1 MDNMINMCN
10 ECNEIKNNCGCKSK
24 VDLKCT
30 FYDGSTLEPLHIL
43 NGMTGEEI
51 VVIINNYLK
60 DLILDLE
67 PEPVVLKNV
76 GTGAELYKGFS
87 EERRHEIKTI
97 LEGEGI
103 ILTENENTIEVKV
116 SKEFIENNS
125 SANIESVGTGVP
137 VYIGKDSNI
146 HKFRELVSSDGS
158 VIITIDESNQ
168 INLKS
173 QADASNKLDKT
184 TTTIQAP
191 DSTFKYAYIT
201 DEDNNTRRMLAGDLG
216 KNIANSSLTS
226 VTGAGMT
233 QGDSYTWNT
242 AGNSLAITGLVDK
255 STYNGYHN
263 MLLQNAS
270 GDTGYADYRDLF
282 VNLPKTMTLKQ
293 RNDWISNMNVD
304 IANSYLQL
312 LTVIDGDFIVGN
324 NKPIIT
330 IYGMNV
336 ERLANLADVK
346 VELIAPDGNPVPN
359 EMFEVVS
366 FSVNSNSE
374 LVISF
379 SFDPSYTYITGEYK
393 IVIINNLI
401 IIGEV
406 HVMAYTSFAI
416 TEFSPAEI
424 EIQNNGF
431 QTAQYSGGSANVSSS
446 VNGASVKI
454 NSLNPLPTGQDFDI
468 AYTIGSQYVVQ
479 QYGAADQ
486 THFINFTTGFSYD
499 KNAVFLGANSVVI
512 SKHLGH
518 LTGGTNRIVQG
529 AFSQLGYTVQGTSS
543 IVLKMVLSKRGNT
556 YKVTIYR
563 ADNNQ
568 FLYTGRLVNTNNN
581 LVYFYSMFNRNGYEQ
596 LISTSFT
603 GLQIK
608 TYS

>member
-1 MDNMINMCN
+1 MCN
-10 ECNEIKNNCGCKSK
+10 DCGEIKNNKCGCKTK

-60 DLILDLE
+60 DLILDLQ
-67 PEPVVLKNV
+67 PEPTILKNV

-87 EERRHEIKTI
+87 ADIRHEIKTL

-103 ILTENENTIEVKV
+103 ILTETDNSIEIKV
-116 SKEFIENNS
+116 SQEFIENITRV
-125 SANIESVGTGVP
+125 NIESVGRGTP
-137 VYIGKDSNI
+137 VYIGEEDNT
-146 HKFRELVSSDGS
+146 HKFRELTSSDNS
-158 VIITIDESNQ
+158 VIITLDESNQ
-168 INLKS
+168 INLTAETNNS
-173 QADASNKLDKT
+173 DKLDKT

-233 QGDSYTWNT
+233 QGDSYTWST
-242 AGNSLAITGLVDK
+242 AGNSLAITGLMDK
-255 STYNGYHN
+255 TMSNGYHN
-263 MLLQNAS
+263 MLLQNEA
-270 GDTGYADYRDLF
+270 GDTGYADYRNLF
-282 VNLPKTMTLKQ
+282 VNLPKTMTLQQ

-304 IANSYLQL
+304 IANSYLKL

-324 NKPIIT
+324 NNPIVT

-336 ERLANLADVK
+336 ERLADLEDVK

-359 EMFEVVS
+359 EIFEVVS

-401 IIGEV
+401 VIGEV

-424 EIQNNGF
+424 EIQNNRF
-431 QTAQYSGGSANVSSS
+431 QTAQYSDGSANVSSS
-446 VNGASVKI
+446 VDGASVKI
-454 NSLNPLPTGQDFDI
+454 NSINPLPSNQDFDI
-468 AYTIGSQYVVQ
+468 NYTISSQYVVQ
-479 QYGAADQ
+479 QYGAANQ
-486 THFINFTTGFSYD
+486 IHYINFTTGFSYD

-512 SKHLGH
+512 SQHLGH

-529 AFSQLGYTVQGTSS
+529 AFSQLGYTTEGTSS

-568 FLYTGRLVNTNNN
+568 FLYTGKLVNTNNN
-581 LVYFYSMFNRNGYEQ
+581 LVYFYSMFNRNGYPQ
-596 LISTSFT
+596 SISTSFT

>member
-1 MDNMINMCN
+1 MCN
-10 ECNEIKNNCGCKSK
+10 DCGEIKNNKCGCRTK

-60 DLILDLE
+60 DLILELE
-67 PEPVVLKNV
+67 PEPTILQNV
-76 GTGAELYKGFS
+76 GTGAELYKGFT
-87 EERRHEIKTI
+87 EDRRHEIKTL

-103 ILTENENTIEVKV
+103 TLTETDNSIEIKV
-116 SKEFIENNS
+116 SQEFIENITGFNV
-125 SANIESVGTGVP
+125 ESVGTGTP
-137 VYIGKDSNI
+137 VYIGEEDNT
-146 HKFRELVSSDGS
+146 HKFRELTSSDS
-158 VIITIDESNQ
+158 TVIITIDEDNQ
-168 INLKS
+168 INLTAETNNS
-173 QADASNKLDKT
+173 DKLDKT

-233 QGDSYTWNT
+233 QGDSYTWST

-255 STYNGYHN
+255 TMFNGYHN
-263 MLLQNAS
+263 MLLQNEA
-270 GDTGYADYRDLF
+270 GDTGYADYRNLF
-282 VNLPKTMTLKQ
+282 VNLPKTMTLQQ
-293 RNDWISNMNVD
+293 RNDWIANMNVD

-324 NKPIIT
+324 NNPIIT

-336 ERLANLADVK
+336 GRLADLADVK

-401 IIGEV
+401 VIGEV

-454 NSLNPLPTGQDFDI
+454 NSINPLPSNQDFDI
-468 AYTIGSQYVVQ
+468 NYTISSQYVVQ
-479 QYGAADQ
+479 QLGAGSQ
-486 THFINFTTGFSYD
+486 TRYINFTTGFSYD

-512 SKHLGH
+512 SQHLGH

-529 AFSQLGYTVQGTSS
+529 AFSQLGYTVGGTSS

-596 LISTSFT
+596 SISTSFT

>member
-1 MDNMINMCN
+1 MCN
-10 ECNEIKNNCGCKSK
+10 DCGEIKNNKCGCRTK

-60 DLILDLE
+60 DLILELE
-67 PEPVVLKNV
+67 PEPTILQNV
-76 GTGAELYKGFS
+76 GTGAELYKGFT
-87 EERRHEIKTI
+87 EDRRHEIKTL

-103 ILTENENTIEVKV
+103 TLTETDNSIEIKV
-116 SKEFIENNS
+116 SQEFIENITGFNV
-125 SANIESVGTGVP
+125 ESVGTGTP
-137 VYIGKDSNI
+137 VYIGEEDNT
-146 HKFRELVSSDGS
+146 HKFRELTSSDS
-158 VIITIDESNQ
+158 TVIITIDEDNQ
-168 INLKS
+168 INLTAETNNS
-173 QADASNKLDKT
+173 DKLDKT

-233 QGDSYTWNT
+233 QGDSYTWST

-255 STYNGYHN
+255 TMFNGYHN
-263 MLLQNAS
+263 MLLQNEA
-270 GDTGYADYRDLF
+270 GDTGYADYRNLF
-282 VNLPKTMTLKQ
+282 VNLPKTMTLQQ
-293 RNDWISNMNVD
+293 RNDWIANMNVD

-324 NKPIIT
+324 NNPIIT

-336 ERLANLADVK
+336 GRLADLADVK

-401 IIGEV
+401 VIGEV

-454 NSLNPLPTGQDFDI
+454 NSINPLPSNQDFDI
-468 AYTIGSQYVVQ
+468 NYTISSQYVVQ
-479 QYGAADQ
+479 QLGAGSQ
-486 THFINFTTGFSYD
+486 TRYINFTTGFSYD

-512 SKHLGH
+512 SQHLGH

-529 AFSQLGYTVQGTSS
+529 AFSQLGYTVEGTSS

-596 LISTSFT
+596 SISTSFT

>member
-1 MDNMINMCN
+1 MCN
-10 ECNEIKNNCGCKSK
+10 DCGEIKNNKCGCRTK

-60 DLILDLE
+60 DLILELE
-67 PEPVVLKNV
+67 PEPTILQNV
-76 GTGAELYKGFS
+76 GTGAELYKGFT
-87 EERRHEIKTI
+87 EDRRHEIKTL

-103 ILTENENTIEVKV
+103 TLTETDNSIEIKV
-116 SKEFIENNS
+116 SQEFIENITGFNV
-125 SANIESVGTGVP
+125 ESVGTGTP
-137 VYIGKDSNI
+137 VYIGEEDNT
-146 HKFRELVSSDGS
+146 HKFRELTSSDS
-158 VIITIDESNQ
+158 TVIITIDEDNQ
-168 INLKS
+168 INLTAETNNS
-173 QADASNKLDKT
+173 DKLDKT

-233 QGDSYTWNT
+233 QGDSYTWST

-255 STYNGYHN
+255 TMFNGYHN
-263 MLLQNAS
+263 MLLQNEA
-270 GDTGYADYRDLF
+270 GDTGYADYRNLF
-282 VNLPKTMTLKQ
+282 VNLPKTMTLQQ
-293 RNDWISNMNVD
+293 RNDWIANMNVD

-324 NKPIIT
+324 NNPIIT

-336 ERLANLADVK
+336 GRLADLADVK

-401 IIGEV
+401 VIGEV

-454 NSLNPLPTGQDFDI
+454 NSINPLPSNQDFDI
-468 AYTIGSQYVVQ
+468 NYTISSQYVVQ
-479 QYGAADQ
+479 QLGAGSQ
-486 THFINFTTGFSYD
+486 TRYINFTTGFSYD

-512 SKHLGH
+512 SQHLGH
-518 LTGGTNRIVQG
+518 LTGGTNRIV
-529 AFSQLGYTVQGTSS
+529 FSIGIHCRRNVQYC
-543 IVLKMVLSKRGNT
+543 SK
-556 YKVTIYR
+556 
-563 ADNNQ
+563 
-568 FLYTGRLVNTNNN
+568 
-581 LVYFYSMFNRNGYEQ
+581 NGFIE
-596 LISTSFT
+596 
-603 GLQIK
+603 K
-608 TYS
+608 RKHV